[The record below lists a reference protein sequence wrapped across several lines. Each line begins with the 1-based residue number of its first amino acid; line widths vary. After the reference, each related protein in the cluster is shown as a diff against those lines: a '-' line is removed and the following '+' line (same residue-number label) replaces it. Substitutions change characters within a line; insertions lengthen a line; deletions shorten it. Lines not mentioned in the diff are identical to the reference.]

1 MSRSR
6 TYRNELS
13 KVPPTDASEV
23 LDVVRDGGLGG
34 PSRIRVEHEEYS
46 LKAFIVNDGV
56 GA

>member
-56 GA
+56 GP